1 MLKFLYIA
9 RIFNS
14 CTFLASLSANFKHV
28 ILYHIND
35 VLDLKYMVG
44 NNEMSSFH
52 PNLNLRKTSL
62 VAPNMS

>member
-9 RIFNS
+9 RILNS
-14 CTFLASLSANFKHV
+14 CTFLASLNVNFKHV
-28 ILYHIND
+28 ILYRMND

-44 NNEMSSFH
+44 NNEMSIFH